1 MLIKYLWQVFD
12 VLCYIAAL
20 VTFVVGFFILNTIA
34 GIFAL
39 GVALIALGLLSEAV
53 AQKRGDG

>member
-39 GVALIALGLLSEAV
+39 GVALLVLGLLSEAV
-53 AQKRGDG
+53 AQKRGG

>member
-39 GVALIALGLLSEAV
+39 GVALLILGLLSEAV
-53 AQKRGDG
+53 AQKRGG

>member
-20 VTFVVGFFILNTIA
+20 ITFVVGFFILNTIA

-39 GVALIALGLLSEAV
+39 GVALLVLGLLSEAV
-53 AQKRGDG
+53 AQKRGG